1 MKYLVALVTGRRTKW
16 AVIAVWIVLL
26 VIFASPGSKLADETS
41 DETQTF
47 LPDSAESTTVLRIL
61 DDRFPEHQTR
71 DALIVYRRR
80 GGLTALDKRKIAAD
94 ARNAARTLPVVGP
107 PAIPFVPGAPR
118 GLVAP
123 GGEVAYSVLTFPDNN
138 DKLDGDDGNDTL
150 NGGAGNDFL
159 DGDKNNDNLTG
170 GTGGDTFK
178 GGDGTDTATDFN
190 AGEGDTLDGR
200 LP

>member
-26 VIFASPGSKLADETS
+26 AIFASPGSKLADETS

-80 GGLTALDKRKIAAD
+80 GGWRALGEAQEEEPEREPAA
-94 ARNAARTLPVVGP
+94 
-107 PAIPFVPGAPR
+107 
-118 GLVAP
+118 VA
-123 GGEVAYSVLTFPDNN
+123 
-138 DKLDGDDGNDTL
+138 
-150 NGGAGNDFL
+150 
-159 DGDKNNDNLTG
+159 
-170 GTGGDTFK
+170 
-178 GGDGTDTATDFN
+178 
-190 AGEGDTLDGR
+190 
-200 LP
+200 